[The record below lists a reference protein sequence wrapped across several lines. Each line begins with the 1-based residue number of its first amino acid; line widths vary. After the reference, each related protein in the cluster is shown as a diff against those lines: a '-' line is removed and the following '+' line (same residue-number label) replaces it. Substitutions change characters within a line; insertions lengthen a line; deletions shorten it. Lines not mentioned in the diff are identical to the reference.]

1 VRRSQDHNNIFATRR
16 GWAFVAPR
24 SALSDVVS
32 DCGGAVALEFAFISI
47 PLLLLLFGIFDLGVA
62 MLTETKINFAVEA
75 AAKCGAIRSPTCESP
90 SETAVYGASVAAVRG
105 LGASGF
111 VVTTA
116 ACGVSVTASY
126 AYNGMILPAMTLN
139 AGACYP
145 ADQGGNQAGQ
155 QVPLQ
160 LLE

>member
-1 VRRSQDHNNIFATRR
+1 VL
-16 GWAFVAPR
+16 APPA
-24 SALSDVVS
+24 SALSDIAR

-47 PLLLLLFGIFDLGVA
+47 PLLILLFGIFDLGVA
-62 MLTETKINFAVEA
+62 MLTETRITFAVEA
-75 AAKCGAIRSPTCESP
+75 AAKCGAIGAATCASPA
-90 SETAVYGASVAAVRG
+90 ETAVYGASVAAVRG

-145 ADQGGNQAGQ
+145 ADQGNNPAVQASP
-155 QVPLQ
+155 V
-160 LLE
+160 LE